1 MRSFATIFGMLFS
14 VLTFE
19 ISAQEATQQENRPYF
34 EGRLGIIAPYD
45 SNWSGTLAGVGSS
58 GDIQ

>member
-1 MRSFATIFGMLFS
+1 MRSFATILGMLFS
-14 VLTFE
+14 VLAFE

-45 SNWSGTLAGVGSS
+45 
-58 GDIQ
+58 